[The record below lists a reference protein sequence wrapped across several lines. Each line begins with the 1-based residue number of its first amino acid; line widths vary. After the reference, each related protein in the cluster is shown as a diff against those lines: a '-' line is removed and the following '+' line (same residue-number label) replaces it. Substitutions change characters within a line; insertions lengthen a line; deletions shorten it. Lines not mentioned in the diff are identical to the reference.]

1 MNQLRGLLLDHFDDF
16 GMTMTRRADGDAGVG
31 IEKDVAVHVF
41 DPHARAAFGDEFIC
55 GARVRWINEL
65 VIGGDD
71 LLPTRAGQSGFDL
84 RPFKRRDGAGSHNT
98 SPYDETET
106 DQVEISNLK
115 FQRRGQRQEC
125 EATPR
130 RCSRGCRG
138 GECNRKRIWTSRNS
152 AVQIGAQLLRRR
164 IACPIASAR
173 KIKPPVKPTAISKT
187 PPARNKSSTPHK
199 SHDKPAIVKN
209 HTARL

>member
-115 FQRRGQRQEC
+115 SQSREQR
-125 EATPR
+125 
-130 RCSRGCRG
+130 
-138 GECNRKRIWTSRNS
+138 GEK
-152 AVQIGAQLLRRR
+152 
-164 IACPIASAR
+164 
-173 KIKPPVKPTAISKT
+173 
-187 PPARNKSSTPHK
+187 
-199 SHDKPAIVKN
+199 
-209 HTARL
+209 ARLPREDVRADVEGANAIGKGFGHHVTQQFRSALNYYAGALLVR